1 MVFGVGRGDVVVSW
15 LMFYVTLIQTINNP
29 VQNCYH
35 GKGGQEGGCQHSD
48 PLPSLYWIVKT
59 ERLIFLIFHFHYDI
73 ITMNN

>member
-35 GKGGQEGGCQHSD
+35 GKGGRGQEGGCQHSD
-48 PLPSLYWIVKT
+48 PHPSLY
-59 ERLIFLIFHFHYDI
+59 
-73 ITMNN
+73 